1 MSIFGAMR
9 TSVSGMNAQATRL
22 SVLSDNIAN
31 ANTVG
36 YKASSTLFKTM
47 LVTGGLAQYGSG
59 SVDTR
64 IRYGISQQGALVG
77 TSSSTDIGIQGGG
90 YFVVADANG
99 KPHLTREGSFR
110 QDADGYLVN
119 AGGFRLMGVSAHA
132 SDAVGFSGLTQ
143 LKVAT
148 TGLMAEPST
157 SGVFSAN
164 VPAGADAVAAA
175 NLPSTNSGTASWTA
189 KSSLVVYDNLGSPVT
204 LDVYFTKTGANTWE
218 TAVYDRSAAGSG
230 GGFPYSSG
238 PVATE
243 ILQFDGT
250 TGALTN
256 PASRL
261 LELSVPNGQTLKLD
275 IGGMTQLGA
284 AYSVSTS
291 SVDGNAPTPFSQIS
305 IDADGSIY
313 AVYQNGARKK
323 EGEIR
328 LATTPSPDNLEPLSG
343 NVYDVSSASGEAVV
357 GSPGVG
363 AFGSLV
369 SSALESSTVDIA
381 AELTDMIETQR
392 AYSADSKAFQVA
404 TDMADILVNLKV

>member
-9 TSVSGMNAQATRL
+9 TSVSGMNAQSTRL
-22 SVLSDNIAN
+22 STLSDNIAN
-31 ANTVG
+31 ADTIG
-36 YKASSTLFKTM
+36 YKAASAQFKTM
-47 LVTGGLAQYGSG
+47 LITGGLAQYASG
-59 SVDTR
+59 AVDTR
-64 IRYGISQQGALVG
+64 IRYGISQQGALVA
-77 TSSSTDIGIQGGG
+77 TSSSTDLGIQGGG

-119 AGGFRLMGVSAHA
+119 AGGFRLMGVSAGA

-143 LKVAT
+143 LKVNAS
-148 TGLMAEPST
+148 GLMASPT
-157 SGVFSAN
+157 KSGIFSAN
-164 VPAGADAVAAA
+164 LAANADPVAAA
-175 NLPSTNSGTASWTA
+175 NLPSSNSASASWTS
-189 KSSLVVYDNLGSPVT
+189 KSSLVVYDNLGSKVT
-204 LDVYFTKTGANTWE
+204 LDVYFTKTGANSWE
-218 TAVYDRSAAGSG
+218 TAVYDQSASSS

-238 PVATE
+238 PIVTE
-243 ILQFDGT
+243 NLQFDGT
-250 TGALTN
+250 TGAITS
-256 PASRL
+256 PAGKTL
-261 LELSVPNGQTLKLD
+261 DLSVPNGQTLKLD

-284 AYSVSTS
+284 PYSVNSA
-291 SVDGNAPTPFSQIS
+291 SVDGNAPSPFSRIS
-305 IDADGSIY
+305 IDADGSVY
-313 AVYQNGARKK
+313 AVYQNGARAK

-343 NVYDVSSASGEAVV
+343 NVYDVSSLSGEAVV

-392 AYSADSKAFQVA
+392 AYSANSKAFQVA